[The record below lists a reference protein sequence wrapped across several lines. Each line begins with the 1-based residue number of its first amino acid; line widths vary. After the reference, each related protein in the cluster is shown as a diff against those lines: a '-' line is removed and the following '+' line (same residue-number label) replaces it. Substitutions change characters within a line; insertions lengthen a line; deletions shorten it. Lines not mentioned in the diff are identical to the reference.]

1 MASGV
6 NFNPS
11 SFQLPGQGGIRSQT
25 RVQGEPSGAPSDGFQ
40 SSGVREQAPTQASVD
55 PKNITLNV
63 TPEQLTSAAFQQ
75 TLVTLQNSGFH
86 VTLALQTAGT
96 AEPAPAP
103 PRSESG
109 WQREVSGSLNRIESQ
124 VGFIADQVK
133 PKPACSPNSSFG
145 SQSGFRIAGRV
156 AEGSGP
162 GSDSG
167 ALPAS
172 SVGP

>member
-6 NFNPS
+6 GFNPS
-11 SFQLPGQGGIRSQT
+11 SFQMPGQGGVRRHAGTQSE
-25 RVQGEPSGAPSDGFQ
+25 GSGTPADGFQ
-40 SSGVREQAPTQASVD
+40 SSGVSEQAQTAPAVN

-75 TLVTLQNSGFH
+75 TLATLQNSGFQ
-86 VTLALQTAGT
+86 VTLALQTASS

-133 PKPACSPNSSFG
+133 PKPA
-145 SQSGFRIAGRV
+145 
-156 AEGSGP
+156 
-162 GSDSG
+162 
-167 ALPAS
+167 PAS
-172 SVGP
+172 YGHD